1 MGKKRRVLRSSKFA
15 NLRRHPK
22 YASLV
27 AANEQ
32 KAEEIQEVVI
42 EEKQATSILDI
53 ITPEIKVPE
62 PVTEVVEE
70 TPPPKL
76 SKSKVK
82 APRKKRTSTKKRRTK
97 KKTE

>member
-15 NLRRHPK
+15 RLRKHPK
-22 YASLV
+22 YVGMS

-76 SKSKVK
+76 SKSKAK
-82 APRKKRTSTKKRRTK
+82 APRKKRAHPKKRTTK